1 MFFISLLL
9 SCILI
14 SSNITSNKMVMEK
27 YKIIKTKALYHKE
40 KLIEQLRKMRFYFPF
55 PVPVSDPKPPFLSPK
70 IRFERLFGCS
80 PQRHTLGDQPCSNAI
95 RDLYRAAY
103 GLTGGDVLHHEHV
116 FLCDREDGSG

>member
-55 PVPVSDPKPPFLSPK
+55 PVPVYM
-70 IRFERLFGCS
+70 ERNDNEIPAL
-80 PQRHTLGDQPCSNAI
+80 LLLA
-95 RDLYRAAY
+95 
-103 GLTGGDVLHHEHV
+103 
-116 FLCDREDGSG
+116 